1 MDSKITAPLSTLFSI
16 AAATALGMHCALATA
31 AAEPDVRPMLHAA
44 PSISFVYYTASGMFL
59 QTPTGVAGP
68 GLITGMT
75 KSGQLPQGAEMER
88 AFNIPEPS
96 SEIAGA
102 LTERLKAATDGA
114 KWHMEGHPHARVW
127 DKNPEAY
134 KGETTDA
141 YVLELNVDGRG
152 AAYLPLKW
160 KTYYYGLSARLRLI
174 DVAQS
179 KVVWEHHCNQSG
191 LHGDTYKLKVD
202 QFEANGGA
210 RLKEVEHAANDF
222 CASELSSL
230 LFAKGDLL
238 VSK

>member
-1 MDSKITAPLSTLFSI
+1 MDSKTAAPLVTALSI
-16 AAATALGMHCALATA
+16 AAATAVGMYCGVASA
-31 AAEPDVRPMLHAA
+31 AAEPDVRPLLNAA
-44 PSISFVYYTASGMFL
+44 PSISFVYYRSAGMFL

-68 GLITGMT
+68 GLITAMT
-75 KSGQLPQGAEMER
+75 KSGQLPPGAEMER

-102 LTERLKAATDGA
+102 LTQRIKAATGSA
-114 KWHMEGHPHARVW
+114 KWHIEDHPHTRIW
-127 DKNPEAY
+127 DKKPDAY
-134 KGETTDA
+134 KDEVTDP

-152 AAYLPLKW
+152 ASYLPFNW

-191 LHGDTYKLKVD
+191 LHGSTYKLKVEE
-202 QFEANGGA
+202 FEANGGA

-222 CASELSSL
+222 CANELSSL

-238 VSK
+238 VAK